1 MKNKLLHLL
10 SKTLAVMNTTVKCIV
25 ITDSSSCRHM
35 VEAAGTWM
43 KKNKTPLFH
52 CQMIILLRLLQL
64 VHTRFQFP
72 RNIGIVASY
81 RDSANSSISSVRIMG
96 KKKSFLWVDWA
107 QDKGVNKSVQLLSR
121 VQLCNLMDWSQPGF
135 PVHQQFS
142 EPTQTHFHHV
152 GDAIQPPHP
161 LVPFSHL

>member
-1 MKNKLLHLL
+1 
-10 SKTLAVMNTTVKCIV
+10 
-25 ITDSSSCRHM
+25 M

-43 KKNKTPLFH
+43 KKNKTPSFH

-81 RDSANSSISSVRIMG
+81 RDTSNSSISSVRIMG
-96 KKKSFLWVDWA
+96 KKKSFLWVDSV
-107 QDKGVNKSVQLLSR
+107 QDKGVNELVQLLNR
-121 VQLCNLMDWSQPGF
+121 VQLCNLMDCSKSGF
-135 PVHQQFS
+135 PVHQQFP
-142 EPTQTHFHHV
+142 EPTQTHFHCV
-152 GDAIQPPHP
+152 GDAIQPPHR